1 MDKFKVGQEVELGF
15 GMGVILKVSFYK
27 DNKKE
32 IDKEIRE
39 SGWEQQTNLTKEELV
54 WYLVDCEEGEM
65 WLDEEEIG

>member
-1 MDKFKVGQEVELGF
+1 MSKFKVGQEVELGF
-15 GMGVILKVSFYK
+15 GMGVILKVSSYK
-27 DNKKE
+27 DNKKG

-39 SGWEQQTNLTKEELV
+39 SGWEQQTDLTKEELV